1 MFSRWNQENLF
12 KYMLEHFGLDRLVE
26 HETRPLPETT
36 LVVNPTWRT
45 LDSKVRRAAAE
56 LSRAQ
61 AAFGA
66 HTPSEPKKANPK
78 SPPVT
83 KKKRSRPERP

>member
-1 MFSRWNQENLF
+1 MGVILRAATNSASHFSLHFARIAAAMFSRWNQENFF

-26 HETRPLPETT
+26 HGTSPLPETT

-56 LSRAQ
+56 LSRA
-61 AAFGA
+61 
-66 HTPSEPKKANPK
+66 
-78 SPPVT
+78 
-83 KKKRSRPERP
+83 